1 MKNGQL
7 ETIQRILEVA
17 SEWKSTL
24 GLFALSIIAIGV
36 LIYGL
41 IKANIIPSNKL
52 VNIIYIALGMFF
64 FLSFLPLLIP
74 SVETKTAKKD
84 EAGIQ
89 TKTGST
95 ENIPAVKDVNAPK
108 SEGTSMVITG
118 DQNAGIIG
126 DSNSIKIE
134 GR

>member
-74 SVETKTAKKD
+74 E

-108 SEGTSMVITG
+108 SDGTSMVITG